1 MRLGLGI
8 PVSGSWATPDVMVE
22 LARTAEEL
30 GYHSLW
36 TFQRLLHPRDAQ
48 WSPVYRSVL
57 DPVAVLGFVA
67 GLTSRLRLGV
77 AVVNLPFLAPVV
89 LAKQLTTLDVVSR
102 GRLDVG
108 LGLGWVPE
116 EFTAAGIPYERRGAR
131 MEEGIRCLKAIWDDD
146 PVSFSGDFFTVP
158 PSQIQ
163 PKPVQKPH
171 PPILL
176 GGTAERA
183 LRRAGRVAD
192 GWVSS
197 SRHDLTRISEAIRV
211 VRNAA
216 ADAGRDARELRIVV
230 RGVVH
235 LEEELTDRDGSR
247 RPLTGNAVQI
257 RGDLRALEDGGVTE
271 VFLDLNFN
279 PRVGSPDA
287 DAGASRNY
295 ARRVMDTFSP

>member
-1 MRLGLGI
+1 
-8 PVSGSWATPDVMVE
+8 V
-22 LARTAEEL
+22 
-30 GYHSLW
+30 YH
-36 TFQRLLHPRDAQ
+36 
-48 WSPVYRSVL
+48 SVL

-77 AVVNLPFLAPVV
+77 AVVNLPFFAPVV